1 MMKTLT
7 LFMAAFLLTL
17 AVATAP
23 AFAERPVEITVAIPA
38 DTNASVSVSTAFT
51 AAIARDISSSLELKA
66 VEYAITGTP
75 TETVSLAIKRA
86 ADGVAYKTVSVA
98 TNAAT
103 SGVSFE
109 TNAWRWIKP
118 DPLVI
123 TRTGTTN
130 AVSVKLLCIER

>member
-1 MMKTLT
+1 MMKTMT

-23 AFAERPVEITVAIPA
+23 AFAERPVEIAVTIPA
-38 DTNASVSVSTAFT
+38 NTNASVSVSTAFT
-51 AAIARDISSSLELKA
+51 AAISRDIYSSLELKA
-66 VEYAITGTP
+66 VEYSISGDL
-75 TETVSLAIKRA
+75 TETVAIDIKRA
-86 ADGVAYKTVSVA
+86 ANGVAYKSVSVA
-98 TNAAT
+98 TNAAA

-109 TNAWRWIKP
+109 TNSWRWIKP

-130 AVSVKLLCIER
+130 AVNVKLLCIER